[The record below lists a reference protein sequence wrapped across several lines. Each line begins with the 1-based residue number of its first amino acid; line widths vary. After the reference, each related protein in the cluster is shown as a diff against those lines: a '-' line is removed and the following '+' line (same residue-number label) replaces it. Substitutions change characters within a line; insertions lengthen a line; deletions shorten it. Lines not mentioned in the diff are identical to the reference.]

1 MDVDGETMGKK
12 KIPVTDAAR
21 LVSAWALFTA
31 CVFLAS
37 FALACYH
44 VPCDL
49 CVQPTDITGMVYCAA
64 TQAAVAALALLLPG
78 RHLCVRSALADLA
91 LVLTIVVHLILT
103 LAVDPDN
110 ILVIYWAIFFMAGD
124 LVSSLALLLGGE
136 ED

>member
-1 MDVDGETMGKK
+1 MRKK
-12 KIPVTDAAR
+12 KIPVPDAAR

-44 VPCDL
+44 VPWDL
-49 CVQPTDITGMVYCAA
+49 CVQSTDITGMVYCAA

-78 RHLCVRSALADLA
+78 RHLYVRTVLADLA
-91 LVLTIVVHLILT
+91 LVLTIVVHIVLMMAAET
-103 LAVDPDN
+103 DHTVK
-110 ILVIYWAIFFMAGD
+110 IYWTIVFMAGD
-124 LVSSLALLLGGE
+124 SASFLAVFLGGE